1 VNFEWR
7 VVASSRIFVTIRI
20 PTLKG
25 QFQLPHPF
33 LGFTPMLLVIL
44 RVAYLLVCAG
54 AILAYI
60 NPEDV
65 DGVASTLPW
74 VINDHKLIAFFVL
87 LFISQLVTIADLLI
101 RHKRI
106 EVISAVYFGVLIG
119 VLLAYLMI
127 QALTPIVK
135 PPYDGLA
142 VMMTLLV
149 LPYVC
154 VSLLLQTKDDFRFVI
169 PYVEFARDLKGGR
182 PLIVDSSS
190 LIDGRIAD
198 VVETQILE
206 SQLIVPDF
214 VLAEVQ
220 DVADSNDKNRR
231 LRGRRGLEVLATMQ
245 KSTHTDVRVHETN
258 RKEFRSMAVDHKLV
272 ELAKQLRGGVITN
285 DFNLNKVASVQ
296 GIPVINL
303 NDVANALRPRFIPG
317 ERLRLRIIKE
327 GEGVGQGVG
336 YLDDGTMVVCEGTA
350 AQIGNEID
358 SIVSSVLQSS
368 AGRMIFAKPVHTAH
382 DA

>member
-1 VNFEWR
+1 MMF
-7 VVASSRIFVTIRI
+7 
-20 PTLKG
+20 
-25 QFQLPHPF
+25 
-33 LGFTPMLLVIL
+33 VIL

-60 NPEDV
+60 SPEEV
-65 DGVASTLPW
+65 KGVSSALPKI
-74 VINDHKLIAFFVL
+74 INDQKLVAFFVL
-87 LFISQLVTIADLLI
+87 LFLSQIVTVADLLI
-101 RHKRI
+101 RRKRI

-119 VLLAYLMI
+119 VLLAYLMV
-127 QALTPIVK
+127 QALTPIVNSQ
-135 PPYDGLA
+135 YEGLV
-142 VMMTLLV
+142 VMMSMLV

-231 LRGRRGLEVLATMQ
+231 VRGRRGLEVLATMQ
-245 KSTHTDVRVHETN
+245 KSTHTDVRVLETN

-303 NDVANALRPRFIPG
+303 NDVANALRPRYIPG
-317 ERLRLRIIKE
+317 ERLRLKIIKE
-327 GEGVGQGVG
+327 GEGPGQGVG
-336 YLDDGTMVVCEGTA
+336 YLDDGTMVVCEGA
-350 AQIGNEID
+350 SPQIGKEID

-368 AGRMIFAKPVHTAH
+368 AGRMIFAKPVHTAQ
-382 DA
+382 DG

>member
-1 VNFEWR
+1 MNSESR
-7 VVASSRIFVTIRI
+7 VVVSRRISVTIEVHTVNA
-20 PTLKG
+20 PSQSPYPCGL
-25 QFQLPHPF
+25 
-33 LGFTPMLLVIL
+33 TPMLLAIL
-44 RVAYLLVCAG
+44 RVAYVLVCAG
-54 AILAYI
+54 AILTYI

-65 DGVASTLPW
+65 DGTLSTLPR
-74 VINDHKLIAFFVL
+74 VVNDHKLAAFFVL
-87 LFISQLVTIADLLI
+87 LFISQVVTIADLLI
-101 RHKRI
+101 RRKRI

-119 VLLAYLMI
+119 VLLAYLMV

-182 PLIVDSSS
+182 PLVVDSSS

-231 LRGRRGLEVLATMQ
+231 IRGRRGLEVLATMQ

-336 YLDDGTMVVCEGTA
+336 YLDDGTMVVCEGSS
-350 AQIGNEID
+350 AQIGKEID
-358 SIVSSVLQSS
+358 SVVSSVLQSS

>member
-1 VNFEWR
+1 
-7 VVASSRIFVTIRI
+7 
-20 PTLKG
+20 
-25 QFQLPHPF
+25 
-33 LGFTPMLLVIL
+33 MLLVIL

-54 AILAYI
+54 AILTYI

-65 DGVASTLPW
+65 EGVASTLPR
-74 VINDHKLIAFFVL
+74 VIDDHKLVAFFVL
-87 LFISQLVTIADLLI
+87 LFLSQVVTIADLMI

-119 VLLAYLMI
+119 VLLAYLMV

-135 PPYDGLA
+135 PPYEGLA

-231 LRGRRGLEVLATMQ
+231 IRGRRGLEVLATMQ

-336 YLDDGTMVVCEGTA
+336 YLDDGTMVVCEGAA

-358 SIVSSVLQSS
+358 SVVSSVLQSS
-368 AGRMIFAKPVHTAH
+368 AGRMIFAKPVHTSQ
-382 DA
+382 DN